1 MALTLEQTQRM
12 LQRYL
17 DAELEIL
24 DGKTVTFSGRTLTM
38 VDLGDIQKG
47 RQEWER
53 KLTQLQRAAR
63 GGKPYKL
70 ASFNNECH

>member
-1 MALTLEQTQRM
+1 MGLTLVQARSM

-24 DGKTVTFSGRTLTM
+24 DGKSVTFSGRTLTM
-38 VDLGDIQKG
+38 VDLADIQKG

-53 KLTQLQRAAR
+53 KVAGLEGAAR
-63 GGKPYKL
+63 GRKPYKL
-70 ASFNNECH
+70 ASFSHECD

>member
-1 MALTLEQTQRM
+1 MGLSLVQARGM

-24 DGKTVTFSGRTLTM
+24 DGKSVTFSGRTLTM
-38 VDLGDIQKG
+38 VDLADIQKG

-53 KLTQLQRAAR
+53 KVSTLENIGRR
-63 GGKPYKL
+63 GKPYKL
-70 ASFNNECH
+70 ASFCNESD

>member
-1 MALTLEQTQRM
+1 MALTLVQARQM

-38 VDLGDIQKG
+38 VDLADIQKG

-53 KLTQLQRAAR
+53 KLSQLQRSAR
-63 GGKPYKL
+63 GGQPYKL

>member
-53 KLTQLQRAAR
+53 KLTQLQRTAR
-63 GGKPYKL
+63 GGKHYKL
-70 ASFNNECH
+70 VSFNNECH

>member
-1 MALTLEQTQRM
+1 MALTLVQTQRM

-38 VDLGDIQKG
+38 VDLADIQRG

-53 KLTQLQRAAR
+53 KLAQLQRRAA
-63 GGKPYKL
+63 GGMPYRL
-70 ASFNNECH
+70 ASFNHECH

>member
-1 MALTLEQTQRM
+1 MALTLVQAQRM

-38 VDLGDIQKG
+38 VDLSDIQKG
-47 RQEWER
+47 RLEWER
-53 KLTQLQRAAR
+53 KVNQLQNVAR
-63 GGKPYKL
+63 RGKPYKL
-70 ASFNNECH
+70 ASFHDECH

>member
-1 MALTLEQTQRM
+1 MVLTLDQTQRM

-38 VDLGDIQKG
+38 VDLADIQKG

-53 KLTQLQRAAR
+53 KLSALQRRAA
-63 GGKPYKL
+63 GGKPYRL
-70 ASFNNECH
+70 ASFNHECH

>member
-1 MALTLEQTQRM
+1 MALTLVQTQHM

-38 VDLGDIQKG
+38 VDLADIQKG

-53 KLTQLQRAAR
+53 KLAQLQRAGR

-70 ASFNNECH
+70 ASFNHECH

>member
-1 MALTLEQTQRM
+1 MALTLVQARGM

-24 DGKTVTFSGRTLTM
+24 DGKSVTFSGRTLTM
-38 VDLGDIQKG
+38 VDLADIQKG

-53 KLTQLQRAAR
+53 KCSSLENAGRR
-63 GGKPYKL
+63 GRPYKL
-70 ASFNNECH
+70 ASFCNELD